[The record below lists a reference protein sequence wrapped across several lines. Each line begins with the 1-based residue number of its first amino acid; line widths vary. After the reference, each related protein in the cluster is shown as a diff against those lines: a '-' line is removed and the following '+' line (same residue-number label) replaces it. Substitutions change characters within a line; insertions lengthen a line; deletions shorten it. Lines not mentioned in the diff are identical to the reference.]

1 MKRGWNSE
9 EILDVDQ
16 LDEDSWA
23 KGFFSSSH
31 TNWDGRTWK
40 RNFHELRQR
49 DLTLFSLGNLK
60 GKKVL
65 DIGCGSAEYL
75 TVIGKMGT
83 QFVGGQDLGE
93 EQIKNGRKRLERE
106 GIEGKLIIGNAI
118 KLEFPDNFFDCAVSN
133 DFFEHITYEEKQ
145 KVICEVFR
153 VLKPGGIFTIKTP
166 NISYLKLVIL
176 LKRMFNLFRFK
187 SPFIYIAH
195 TKDNP
200 TNEHHGLTTFKE
212 LEKLL
217 IDNFFHTPSVT
228 YAPLIR
234 KRLPKTISRLLFGKK
249 IFTETIILSSRKALF
264 YGFYK

>member
-1 MKRGWNSE
+1 MKTGWDSE
-9 EILDVDQ
+9 EIVNGEQ

-23 KGFFSSSH
+23 KGFFAASH
-31 TNWDGRTWK
+31 TNWDGKTWK

-49 DLTLFSLGNLK
+49 DLTLLTLGNLK

-75 TVIGKMGT
+75 TVIGKMGAE
-83 QFVGGQDLGE
+83 FVGGQDLGE
-93 EQIKNGRKRLERE
+93 EQIKRGMKRLEKE
-106 GIEGKLIIGNAI
+106 GIEGKLVIGNAT

-133 DFFEHITYEEKQ
+133 DFFEHITTEEKE
-145 KVICEVFR
+145 KVIKEAYR

-166 NISYLKLVIL
+166 NLSYLKLIVW
-176 LKRMFNLFRFK
+176 LKRIFNLIRLK
-187 SPFIYIAH
+187 SPFIYVAH

-200 TNEHHGLTTFKE
+200 DNEHHGLTTRKE

-217 IDNFFHTPSVT
+217 VDNFFHTPSVT
-228 YAPLIR
+228 YTPLIR

-249 IFTETIILSSRKALF
+249 IFTESIILSSRKALF